1 MEVIRN
7 NEKKEGEK
15 NGRTDITL
23 EAGECLW
30 INTPK
35 GQICVFVGNN
45 YKSITSWVHD
55 MHYAGFFTNNAT
67 KKTSPCDD
75 RVKHIQI
82 SPKRDSQ

>member
-1 MEVIRN
+1 MEVITN
-7 NEKKEGEK
+7 NENEEGRKNGKTTITIEEGEH
-15 NGRTDITL
+15 
-23 EAGECLW
+23 LW

-35 GQICVFVGNN
+35 GLICVFVGSH